1 MRSDREEDPLV
12 VTLTCLLTIL
22 GVMALR
28 IGLRL
33 DYQLWSVAYLGM
45 ALTAS
50 IRRTSRGNDC
60 STLSALR
67 GVACLVVG
75 LYVTQSLGY
84 PGSSFHQPD
93 LVPEELVA
101 NINRFR

>member
-1 MRSDREEDPLV
+1 MRSDRAEDPLV

-75 LYVTQSLGY
+75 LYMTHSLGY
-84 PGSSFHQPD
+84 PMSSFHQPD

>member
-1 MRSDREEDPLV
+1 MRSDRAEQPLV
-12 VTLTCLLTIL
+12 VVLTCLLAIL

-28 IGLRL
+28 IVLRL
-33 DYQLWSVAYLGM
+33 DYQLWSVAYLAM
-45 ALTAS
+45 ALTAA
-50 IRRTSRGNDC
+50 IRRTSAGTDY

-67 GVACLVVG
+67 GVACLVFG
-75 LYVTQSLGY
+75 LYLTQTLGY
-84 PGSSFHQPD
+84 PGSSYRSAD